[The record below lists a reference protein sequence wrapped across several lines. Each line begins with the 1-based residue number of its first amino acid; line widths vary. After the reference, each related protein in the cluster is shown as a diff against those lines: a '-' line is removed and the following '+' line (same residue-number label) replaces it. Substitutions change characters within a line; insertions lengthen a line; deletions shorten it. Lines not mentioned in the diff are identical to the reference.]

1 MTEPRFLPAA
11 SRKRGTSSVSSASG
25 LIVFLLLPTAT
36 CATSSRASATKSPEP
51 ASTATAEP
59 ASAKPSAS
67 SEPTTNPR
75 TAPEPA
81 TTAASARS
89 ITDASNDGADHVEHD
104 HNEEED
110 QS

>member
-1 MTEPRFLPAA
+1 MTETRFLPAA

-59 ASAKPSAS
+59 P
-67 SEPTTNPR
+67 TNPR
-75 TAPEPA
+75 TAPDPA

-110 QS
+110 EEPGQLRLGVRG